1 MQINNFEKAN
11 IRGILFHQ
19 DTVDTSEIPHSGWD
33 KRFYQP
39 IFASQAD
46 TLKMLPRHKL
56 NAEDVVHLADGRE
69 IIETYAKWKNERDTK
84 LFSKD
89 VGKSEI

>member
-1 MQINNFEKAN
+1 M
-11 IRGILFHQ
+11 RGILFHQ
-19 DTVDTSEIPHSGWD
+19 SLLDTSEIPPPGWD

-46 TLKMLPRHKL
+46 TLVMLPRHKL

-69 IIETYAKWKNERDTK
+69 IIETYTKWKNERDTK

-89 VGKSEI
+89 VGK

>member
-1 MQINNFEKAN
+1 MT
-11 IRGILFHQ
+11 
-19 DTVDTSEIPHSGWD
+19 DTGEIPSAGWD

-56 NAEDVVHLADGRE
+56 NAEDVAHLADGRE
-69 IIETYAKWKNERDTK
+69 ILDSYAKWKSERDTK

-89 VGKSEI
+89 YGSK

>member
-1 MQINNFEKAN
+1 
-11 IRGILFHQ
+11 
-19 DTVDTSEIPHSGWD
+19 
-33 KRFYQP
+33 
-39 IFASQAD
+39 
-46 TLKMLPRHKL
+46 MLPRHKL

>member
-56 NAEDVVHLADGRE
+56 NAEDVVDLADGRE
-69 IIETYAKWKNERDTK
+69 IIETYTKWKNERDTK